1 MMKLSTR
8 SRYGTRLLLDMARS
22 YRKGPVQLNAI
33 ARRQKV
39 SVKYLEQIL
48 IPLKKAGYVVSKRG
62 PKGGHMLARPP
73 EDITIGEIVSL
84 LEGSPEL
91 LECLANPG
99 ICDRSDECL
108 TRPVWKEAM
117 TAMQEKLDG
126 VTLADLLAGE
136 RSEGKTGNGGPP
148 APQTDGESG

>member
-1 MMKLSTR
+1 MKLSTR

-22 YRKGPVQLNAI
+22 YRKGPVQLNVI

-48 IPLKKAGYVVSKRG
+48 IPLKKAGYVASKRG

-73 EDITIGEIVSL
+73 EDITVGAIVAL

-91 LECLANPG
+91 LECLANPE
-99 ICDRSDECL
+99 ICERSEECL

-136 RSEGKTGNGGPP
+136 RSGGKTGNGGPELP
-148 APQTDGESG
+148 ENSEHSN

>member
-1 MMKLSTR
+1 MKLSTR

-136 RSEGKTGNGGPP
+136 RSEGKTDNGGPA
-148 APQTDGESG
+148 APQTDGKSG